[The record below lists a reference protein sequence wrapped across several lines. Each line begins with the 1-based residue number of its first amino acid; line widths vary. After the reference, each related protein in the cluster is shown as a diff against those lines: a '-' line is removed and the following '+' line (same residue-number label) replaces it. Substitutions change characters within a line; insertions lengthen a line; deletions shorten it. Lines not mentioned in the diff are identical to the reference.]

1 MSIKLRLILSYVA
14 MLIIPFILLMI
25 TNYYV
30 LSYVIG
36 NLGEGS
42 VGMERFNFF
51 KQLNMASRNFSRKV
65 NLQILSD
72 TEKFL
77 DEDYIKEIENEID
90 FEYAGIVLRKDKE
103 IIHTSANIKNNI
115 GNTQLP
121 DFGSEENLNK
131 TYNLSTEKELF
142 TMEQQDFYFK
152 DNSRGTIFYVV
163 NIHDLKETYSRAFIF
178 MIIVTLVILAATNGI
193 LTYLVSKSIIK
204 PLKELEHSANEIK
217 NGNLEYK
224 TKVYSK
230 DEIGEVGIA
239 FEDMRQRLKKS
250 LETQILYE
258 KNRKELISNI
268 SHDLKTPITS
278 IKGYIEGIKDG
289 VAASPDK
296 MNKYINTIYTKA
308 AHMDQLIDELFL
320 YSKLDLNKLPFDFQ
334 RIDITTYLQDC
345 VEELRFD
352 MDKDR
357 VNLNLN
363 APEKSIL
370 VMVDIQ
376 KLKRVILNIVENSIK
391 YMKDKKLDINIKL
404 NEKEEYVVIEIQD
417 NGKGISEEA
426 IPFIFDR
433 FYRADTA
440 RNIVTGGSGLGLA
453 IVKKIVEGHGGE
465 ISACSEMN
473 QGTTILFTLKKA

>member
-51 KQLNMASRNFSRKV
+51 KQLNMASRTFSRKV
-65 NLQILSD
+65 NLQILND

-77 DEDYIKEIENEID
+77 DEDYIKEIESEIN
-90 FEYAGIVLRKDKE
+90 FEYAGIILRKDKE

-115 GNTQLP
+115 GNIQLP
-121 DFGSEENLNK
+121 DFGSEEKLNK
-131 TYNLSTEKELF
+131 AYNLSTEEELF

-152 DNSRGTIFYVV
+152 DNSRGTIFYIV
-163 NIHDLKETYSRAFIF
+163 NVYALRETYIRAFTF
-178 MIIVTLVILAATNGI
+178 MIIVTLVILIATNGI

-204 PLKELEHSANEIK
+204 PLKELEYSANEIK

-250 LETQILYE
+250 LETQLQYE
-258 KNRKELISNI
+258 ENRKELISNI

-289 VAASPDK
+289 VADSPDK
-296 MNKYINTIYTKA
+296 MNKYINTIYSKA

-334 RIDITTYLQDC
+334 RINIISYLQDC
-345 VEELRFD
+345 VEEFKFD
-352 MDKDR
+352 MNKDR

-363 APEKSIL
+363 APEKCIL
-370 VMVDIQ
+370 VMADIQ
-376 KLKRVILNIVENSIK
+376 KLKRVILNIVENCIK

-404 NEKEEYVVIEIQD
+404 SEKEECVVIEIQD

-426 IPFIFDR
+426 IPFIFHR
-433 FYRADTA
+433 FYRADPA
-440 RNIVTGGSGLGLA
+440 RNTTTGGSGLGLA

-465 ISACSEMN
+465 ISACSKIN
-473 QGTTILFTLKKA
+473 QGTTISFTLKKA

>member
-14 MLIIPFILLMI
+14 MLIIPFIILMI

-42 VGMERFNFF
+42 VGMERFNFS

-65 NLQILSD
+65 NFQVLSD

-77 DEDYIKEIENEID
+77 DEDYIKEIENKIN
-90 FEYAGIVLRKDKE
+90 FEYSGIVLRKDKE
-103 IIHTSANIKNNI
+103 IIYTSDNIKNNI
-115 GNTQLP
+115 GTIQLP
-121 DFGSEENLNK
+121 DFRAEENLNK
-131 TYNLSTEKELF
+131 IYNLSTEKELF
-142 TMEQQDFYFK
+142 IMEQQDFYFK

-163 NIHDLKETYSRAFIF
+163 NVYALKETYIRAFTF
-178 MIIVTLVILAATNGI
+178 MIIVTLVILIATNGI

-250 LETQILYE
+250 LETQFQYE
-258 KNRKELISNI
+258 ENRKELISNI

-289 VAASPDK
+289 VADSPDK
-296 MNKYINTIYTKA
+296 MSKYINTIYAKA

-334 RIDITTYLQDC
+334 RISITSYLQDC
-345 VEELRFD
+345 VEELKLD

-357 VNLNLN
+357 INLNLN
-363 APEKSIL
+363 APKKSIL
-370 VMVDIQ
+370 VMADIQ
-376 KLKRVILNIVENSIK
+376 KLKRVILNIVGNSIK

-404 NEKEEYVVIEIQD
+404 SEKEDYVVIEIQD

-433 FYRADTA
+433 FYRADPA
-440 RNIVTGGSGLGLA
+440 RNTTTGGSGLGLA
-453 IVKKIVEGHGGE
+453 IVKKIVDGHGGE
-465 ISACSEMN
+465 ISACSKIN
-473 QGTTILFTLKKA
+473 QGTTVSFTLKKA